1 MAARL
6 SLSILEHF
14 ATLPEPRV
22 ERTRRHLLLDI
33 VVIAL
38 CAVISGAESWD
49 DVADYGRKKYDW
61 LKTFLRLPT
70 GIPSHDTFNRLFQR
84 LNPLAF
90 QECFRNWM
98 GALGES
104 LGLKTIA
111 IDGKTLRHSFDTANA
126 KSALHLV
133 SAWATANGVT
143 LGQMAVDQK
152 SNEITAIPKLLEIL
166 DVAGAI
172 VTIDAAGCQKN
183 IAEQIR
189 EGDGDYLLA
198 VKDNQPHLHED
209 VIRRFLTCLDD
220 DFAGVEHSVFTEI
233 ATGHGRQE
241 RRTTYVIP
249 SAEGIRNA
257 EEWRDLGAICLVVS
271 ERTVGEA
278 TSIEARHYI
287 GSATESAEVYAR
299 AIRGHWGIEN
309 GLHWTLDVT
318 FREDANRTRLGHATE
333 NLAWLRRIAVSLLKN
348 EPSCK
353 RSVHGKRL
361 IAGWDNDYLLRVLC
375 GLSEK

>member
-1 MAARL
+1 MPVQP
-6 SLSILEHF
+6 SHSVLEHF
-14 ATLPEPRV
+14 ASLPDPRV
-22 ERTRRHLLLDI
+22 ERTRRHELLDL
-33 VVIAL
+33 VTIAL

-49 DVADYGRKKYDW
+49 DIADYGRKKVDW
-61 LKTFLRLPT
+61 LATFLLLPE

-84 LNPLAF
+84 LDPLAF
-90 QECFRNWM
+90 QACFHSWM
-98 GALGES
+98 SALSES

-143 LGQMAVDQK
+143 LGQVAVDRK
-152 SNEITAIPKLLEIL
+152 SNEITAIPKLLEML
-166 DVAGAI
+166 DLAGAI
-172 VTIDAAGCQKN
+172 VTIDAAGCQKT

-189 EGDGDYLLA
+189 AGGGDYVLA

-209 VIRRFLTCLDD
+209 IIQRFLTCVDN
-220 DFAGVEHSVFTEI
+220 DFAGVEHTVFTE
-233 ATGHGRQE
+233 AVTGHGRQE

-249 SAEGIRNA
+249 STVGIRNA
-257 EEWRDLGAICLVVS
+257 EDWRDLRAICLVVS
-271 ERTVGEA
+271 ERTVGEE

-287 GSATESAEVYAR
+287 GSATEPAEVYAS

-318 FREDANRTRLGHATE
+318 FREDASRARLGHAAE
-333 NLAWLRRIAVSLLKN
+333 NLALLRRIAVSLLKN
-348 EPSCK
+348 ETSCQ
-353 RSVHGKRL
+353 RSIHGKRL
-361 IAGWDNDYLLRVLC
+361 LSGWDNDYLLQVLR
-375 GLSEK
+375 GFQGK